1 VIGVASSAHADERQ
15 RERVLAVALDGVGA
29 AR

>member
-1 VIGVASSAHADERQ
+1 VIGVASSTHADERQ
-15 RERVLAVALDGVGA
+15 RERVLAVALDGVRA